1 MALEDTLEQL
11 RNFDV
16 NDIDFERIGVWPL
29 PGRIAVCVLLVAL
42 VFVGTYY
49 LKIKGLNTQ
58 LDRVVAE
65 ESSLRKSFEQKSFEA
80 ANLED
85 YREQMKEMEASF
97 EALLSRL
104 PEDTEVPG
112 LLEDIDARG
121 SESGLNINSI
131 TLNDEQETEFYVE
144 LPISINVEGGYHDMG
159 SFISGVAGMPRIV
172 TLHDFNIERKDG
184 GGELVMQV
192 EAKTYRY
199 IAQDDQ

>member
-29 PGRIAVCVLLVAL
+29 PGRIAVCVLLVVL
-42 VFVGTYY
+42 VFAGTYY
-49 LKIKGLNTQ
+49 FKIKDLNTQ

-80 ANLED
+80 ANLDD
-85 YREQMKEMEASF
+85 YRQQMREMEAAF
-97 EALLSRL
+97 DALLSRL

-131 TLNDEQETEFYVE
+131 TLGDEQETEFYVE

-199 IAQDDQ
+199 IPQDEQ

>member
-29 PGRIAVCVLLVAL
+29 PGRIAVCVLLVVL
-42 VFVGTYY
+42 VFAGTYY
-49 LKIKGLNTQ
+49 LKIKDLNTQ
-58 LDRVVAE
+58 LDRAVAE

-80 ANLED
+80 ANLDD
-85 YREQMKEMEASF
+85 YRQQMREMEASF
-97 EALLSRL
+97 DALLSRL

-199 IAQDDQ
+199 IPQDEQ

>member
-29 PGRIAVCVLLVAL
+29 PGRIAVCVLLVVL
-42 VFVGTYY
+42 VFAGTYY
-49 LKIKGLNTQ
+49 LKIKDLNTQ
-58 LDRVVAE
+58 LDRAVAE

-80 ANLED
+80 ANLDD
-85 YREQMKEMEASF
+85 YRQQMREMEASF
-97 EALLSRL
+97 DALLSRL

>member
-29 PGRIAVCVLLVAL
+29 PGRIAVCVLLMAL
-42 VFVGTYY
+42 VFAGTYY
-49 LKIKGLNTQ
+49 LKIKDLNSQ
-58 LDRVVAE
+58 LSRAVAE
-65 ESSLRKSFEQKSFEA
+65 ESGLRKSFEQKSFEA
-80 ANLED
+80 ANLDD
-85 YREQMKEMEASF
+85 YRQQMREMEASF
-97 EALLSRL
+97 EALLARL

-112 LLEDIDARG
+112 LLEDIDAQG

-131 TLNDEQETEFYVE
+131 TLNEEQETEFYVE

-172 TLHDFNIERKDG
+172 TLHDFDIERKDG

-199 IAQDDQ
+199 IVQDEQ

>member
-29 PGRIAVCVLLVAL
+29 PGRIAVCVLLAVL
-42 VFVGTYY
+42 VFAGTYY
-49 LKIKGLNTQ
+49 LKIKDLNTQ
-58 LDRVVAE
+58 LDRAIAE

-80 ANLED
+80 ANLDD
-85 YREQMKEMEASF
+85 YRQQMRDMEASF

-131 TLNDEQETEFYVE
+131 TLNEEQATEFYVE

-172 TLHDFNIERKDG
+172 TLHDFDIERKDG

-199 IAQDDQ
+199 IPQDEQ

>member
-1 MALEDTLEQL
+1 MALEDTLEQI

-29 PGRIAVCVLLVAL
+29 PGRIAVCALLVAL
-42 VFVGTYY
+42 VFAGTYY
-49 LKIKGLNTQ
+49 LKIKDLNSQ
-58 LDRVVAE
+58 LDRAVAE
-65 ESSLRKSFEQKSFEA
+65 ESSLRKSFETKSFEA
-80 ANLED
+80 ANLDD
-85 YREQMKEMEASF
+85 YRQQMKDMEASF
-97 EALLSRL
+97 DALLSRL

-131 TLNDEQETEFYVE
+131 TLGDEQETEFYVE

-184 GGELVMQV
+184 GGELAMQV

-199 IAQDDQ
+199 IPQDGQ